1 MLAALTTLL
10 AESLSSSVTRAGLV
24 ITQVELALAGA
35 VLLALA
41 GLLGTREIRRGR
53 AKPVPLSDE
62 ARARAVMGEL
72 CPNGWRAQINLE
84 AGGEPQDAPSPKRA
98 AVSVDWSEL
107 GDPFS
112 EPPTVRRIWA
122 PTISSALAAMVEDR
136 RADEVLERIE
146 RAASTEDDPWDG
158 S

>member
-1 MLAALTTLL
+1 M
-10 AESLSSSVTRAGLV
+10 VV
-24 ITQVELALAGA
+24 TQVELALAGA

-41 GLLGTREIRRGR
+41 GLLGTREIRRSR
-53 AKPVPLSDE
+53 AKPAPLSDE
-62 ARARAVMGEL
+62 ARVRVVMGEL

-84 AGGEPQDAPSPKRA
+84 AGGEPQDASRPKRA